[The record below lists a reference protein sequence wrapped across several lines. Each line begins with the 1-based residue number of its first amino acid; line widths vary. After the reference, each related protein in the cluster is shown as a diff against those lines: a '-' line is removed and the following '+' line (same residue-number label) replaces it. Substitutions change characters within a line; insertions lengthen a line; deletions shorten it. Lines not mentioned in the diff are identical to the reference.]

1 MKNLFKILPLASLLF
16 LQSCATIVSGSRQ
29 TIKFDSEPKSATVFI
44 NELNVGKTPLEKDLK
59 RNQEYQVA
67 IKMDGYQTYETKLTK
82 KFNEWYIGNVL
93 FGGIIGLVVD
103 PITGAI
109 YKLTPNEL
117 YTNLESDGSDIATKV
132 KGEDIHISVSLN
144 IDPEWEQVGQL
155 ERAE

>member
-29 TIKFDSEPKSATVFI
+29 TIKIDSEPKSATVFI
-44 NELNVGKTPLEKDLK
+44 NELKVGKTPLEKDLK

-117 YTNLESDGSDIATKV
+117 NANLESDGSDVATKV

>member
-1 MKNLFKILPLASLLF
+1 MKNLFKILPLACLLL

-29 TIKFDSEPKSATVFI
+29 TIRFNSMPAAATVYI
-44 NELNVGKTPLEKDLK
+44 NEVEIGKTPVEKDLK

-67 IKMDGYQTYETKLTK
+67 IKMDGYKPYTTTLSK
-82 KFNEWYIGNVL
+82 KFNEWYIGNIV

-103 PITGAI
+103 PITGAM

-117 YTNLESDGSDIATKV
+117 TARLAEDKSDIVFKSHGDNV
-132 KGEDIHISVSLN
+132 HISVSLT
-144 IDPEWEQVGQL
+144 IDPEWEKVGQL

>member
-117 YTNLESDGSDIATKV
+117 YTNLKSDGSDIATKV